1 MKTILLCGGLGTRI
15 RDVAE
20 NIPKPMIPI
29 GELPILWHIQKYYA
43 SWGHTD
49 FVICLG
55 YMGDVIKQFFLNY
68 RALVSDFSL
77 SFDAE
82 FKTSIAYHN
91 DYDITNW
98 RMTFAETGLE
108 TLTGTRVARVRR
120 YVADEEN
127 FMLTYGDGLSDV
139 NIDRL
144 LEFHRAHGKIL
155 TVSGVRPPGR
165 FGEMEMDDGG
175 HVVQFNE
182 KPQATGGRINGGFFV
197 CRRELFDYVDPQA
210 NQMFE
215 EEPIRKLVRDRQLM
229 MYQHDG
235 FWQCMDTNR
244 DYLLLNALW
253 RKGTAPWH
261 RWR

>member
-1 MKTILLCGGLGTRI
+1 MKTVILCGGLGTRI
-15 RDVAE
+15 RDVAD
-20 NIPKPMIPI
+20 NIPKPMIPV
-29 GELPILWHIQKYYA
+29 GDLPILWHIQKYYE

-55 YMGDVIKQFFLNY
+55 YRGDAIKQFFLNY

-82 FKTSIAYHN
+82 FRSSIIYHN

-98 RMTFAETGLE
+98 RITFAETGLE
-108 TLTGTRVARVRR
+108 TLTGTRVAKIRR

-127 FMLTYGDGLSDV
+127 FMLTYGDGLSD
-139 NIDRL
+139 IKLDEL
-144 LEFHRAHGKIL
+144 LKFHRAHGRIL

-165 FGEMEMDDGG
+165 FGEMEINAAGQ
-175 HVVQFNE
+175 VVQFNE

-197 CRRELFDYVDPQA
+197 CRRELFDYVDSHS

-244 DYLLLNALW
+244 DHTLLNALW
-253 RKGTAPWH
+253 RKGAAPWH
-261 RWR
+261 RWK